1 MGHLLCP
8 NHTRDG
14 CMVAVWSTP
23 KHPENHAKAIRR
35 AVARCPA
42 CRDGVTSRGTA
53 AAFAGMNGWR
63 GDPGTVTPVLLGRP
77 VTRSC
82 PGA

>member
-1 MGHLLCP
+1 MARPRHTDKEIEAAVQAAEASGWRVELSKGHAWGHLLCP

-23 KHPENHAKAIRR
+23 KHPENHAKSIRR

-42 CRDGVTSRGTA
+42 CHQGG
-53 AAFAGMNGWR
+53 
-63 GDPGTVTPVLLGRP
+63 
-77 VTRSC
+77 
-82 PGA
+82 

>member
-1 MGHLLCP
+1 MQAAEDSGWRVVLSNGHAWGHLLCP

-23 KHPENHAKAIRR
+23 RSPENHAKAIRR

-42 CRDGVTSRGTA
+42 CHDGG
-53 AAFAGMNGWR
+53 
-63 GDPGTVTPVLLGRP
+63 
-77 VTRSC
+77 
-82 PGA
+82 

>member
-1 MGHLLCP
+1 MARPRHTNKEIEAAVQAAETSGWRVELSNGHAWGHLLCP

-35 AVARCPA
+35 AVTRCPA
-42 CRDGVTSRGTA
+42 CHRG
-53 AAFAGMNGWR
+53 R
-63 GDPGTVTPVLLGRP
+63 
-77 VTRSC
+77 
-82 PGA
+82 